1 MEEKECGK
9 ENLRET
15 KEEKKE
21 ETKKEE
27 KKEETKKET
36 KKEEK
41 ESLLTKTILME
52 VEKDKCENKE
62 EIALTAISSL
72 KPFAG
77 LT

>member
-27 KKEETKKET
+27 TQ
-36 KKEEK
+36 KEEK
-41 ESLLTKTILME
+41 KEESLLTKTILVE

>member
-27 KKEETKKET
+27 KKEE
-36 KKEEK
+36 
-41 ESLLTKTILME
+41 SLLTKTILVE

>member
-9 ENLRET
+9 ET
-15 KEEKKE
+15 KEEKK
-21 ETKKEE
+21 KE
-27 KKEETKKET
+27 
-36 KKEEK
+36 

-52 VEKDKCENKE
+52 VEKNKCENKE

>member
-21 ETKKEE
+21 EK
-27 KKEETKKET
+27 
-36 KKEEK
+36 EK
-41 ESLLTKTILME
+41 ESLLTKTILVE

>member
-21 ETKKEE
+21 EK
-27 KKEETKKET
+27 
-36 KKEEK
+36 EK